1 MLTPSGAR
9 RCVFAPGSNSTVN
22 QSQRSQKMGVKIQGV
37 SGAGN
42 LALLDKQLFNYHF
55 EEIPSD
61 FNVLLIVG

>member
-1 MLTPSGAR
+1 
-9 RCVFAPGSNSTVN
+9 
-22 QSQRSQKMGVKIQGV
+22 MGVKIQGV